1 MNTYLTAID
10 HKLREIGTSPAQR
23 QAIISEQESLLQELN
38 DVHANLT
45 EELGSATEY
54 AERVA
59 EQVGEPSTLRR
70 YLSNPLRA
78 FTKSGRA
85 SLWNMDDPRILQPHL
100 LGFGWSINWA
110 AVAIKLGI
118 VRPDDVDGEVVSEI
132 PARALQATALL
143 PAAIT
148 VAHGLALTMSW
159 KQLPSEVHTKWKY
172 NGEAIQ
178 KTAPKGALLLPFVVS
193 TVGAGL
199 SAASLLNDGDRE
211 DTLRVASLGTLASTI
226 APSQLIGVLTEENS
240 KVNPALVRAGVA
252 FTSAVASSACLAL
265 PLRAGLKA
273 TWKKA
278 GVA

>member
-10 HKLREIGTSPAQR
+10 RKLREIGTPHAQR

-38 DVHANLT
+38 DVHADLA
-45 EELGSATEY
+45 EELGTATEY

-59 EQVGEPSTLRR
+59 EQVGEPSVLRR
-70 YLSNPLRA
+70 YLSKPLRV
-78 FTKSGRA
+78 FSKQGRT

-118 VRPDDVDGEVVSEI
+118 VRPDDIDGEVVSEI
-132 PARALQATALL
+132 PTRALQATALL
-143 PAAIT
+143 PAAMT

-172 NGEAIQ
+172 NGEAVQ
-178 KTAPKGALLLPFVVS
+178 KTAPKGALLLPLAIS
-193 TVGAGL
+193 SVGAGL

-252 FTSAVASSACLAL
+252 FTSAVASSACLTL

-278 GVA
+278 GVS